1 MMFSTRLIHVIEGKG
16 DEIIDRVADQIGR
29 EPLMTQRTFIESY
42 ELKGL
47 GSDLLHH
54 LGDLLSSGN
63 THDLARRFER
73 FGTLCYH
80 QKIPLHEAM
89 STLSMLREKML
100 DVAQENMLSNSSIEL
115 YAEEELD
122 RRLGRFFDSLSIR
135 IARGFEDAVRN
146 PSVGSRIGPTIH

>member
-1 MMFSTRLIHVIEGKG
+1 MFSTRLIHVIECKG

-29 EPLMTQRTFIESY
+29 EPLMTQRTFIEAY

-54 LGDLLSSGN
+54 LGDLLSSGH
-63 THDLARRFER
+63 THEMAHRFER
-73 FGTLCYH
+73 FGALCY
-80 QKIPLHEAM
+80 QQSIPLQEAM
-89 STLSMLREKML
+89 RALSMLREKML

-122 RRLGRFFDSLSIR
+122 RRLGRFFDGLSIR
-135 IARGFEDAVRN
+135 LARGFEDAVRH
-146 PSVGSRIGPTIH
+146 PSSAGSKSGPTIH